1 MRWSSL
7 VKFLLG
13 VILAIAI
20 LAGGGVA
27 TALYFMFKV
36 STPPPKPMFANDKPT
51 KLQSPAKSAKS
62 TSSATATAKSNSSDN
77 SSSQPLE
84 AGAYKARVTWAEGLS
99 LRSEPNL
106 DAERVGSTAY
116 NQTIVVLGESADKN
130 WQRVR
135 LENGEQEGW
144 IKAGNTEKVAE

>member
-20 LAGGGVA
+20 LAGGGVV
-27 TALYFMFKV
+27 TAMYFMFKV
-36 STPPPKPMFANDKPT
+36 STPPPKPMFANDKST
-51 KLQSPAKSAKS
+51 KPQSPAKTAKS
-62 TSSATATAKSNSSDN
+62 TSTTATAKSNSSNN

-144 IKAGNTEKVAE
+144 IKAGNTEKVTE

>member
-7 VKFLLG
+7 VKLLLG
-13 VILAIAI
+13 VVLAIAI

-27 TALYFMFKV
+27 TALYFMFKI

-51 KLQSPAKSAKS
+51 KVQSPAKTAKS
-62 TSSATATAKSNSSDN
+62 TLSATATTKSSSDK

-106 DAERVGSTAY
+106 DAEPVGSTAY

-144 IKAGNTEKVAE
+144 IKAGNTEKVTE